1 MSSLRAEGLSKA
13 YRGEVAVHELSFSLP
28 SGQNLVLLGTS
39 GSGKTTTLRLLNR
52 LEVPDSGK
60 VWLDEE
66 EAACLPLAGLRRRMG
81 YVIQEAG
88 LFPHR
93 DLFDNV
99 ATVPRLERWPE
110 SRVRTSVEEV
120 MEQVGL
126 PASEYGKRYPDELS
140 GGQRQRIGLARA
152 MAAEPPV
159 LLMDE
164 PFGALDP
171 VTRQQLRADFLRLP
185 LLRDKTLVMV
195 THDVEEAFLMA
206 DQLILMDG
214 GMVQQ
219 QGRPE
224 ALLFHPANNFVHG
237 FLTGMRFRLMSQ
249 RVQLY
254 QLCPFLPST
263 PGMPEAT
270 KGKYVELPKTSTL
283 SEALEALS
291 TADGNGLAAEGQCP
305 AAPMSAWLTAFERH
319 RAKGSVHE

>member
-1 MSSLRAEGLSKA
+1 M
-13 YRGEVAVHELSFSLP
+13 AVRELSFSLP

-52 LEVPDSGK
+52 LEVPDRGS
-60 VWLDEE
+60 VWLDDQRTTQQPV
-66 EAACLPLAGLRRRMG
+66 ARLRRRMG

-93 DLFDNV
+93 NLFDNV

-110 SRVRTSVEEV
+110 NEVRQSVEEV

-126 PASEYGKRYPDELS
+126 PAAEFGARYPAELS

-152 MAAEPPV
+152 MAAAPPV

-185 LLRDKTLVMV
+185 LLRDKTLVVV

-214 GMVQQ
+214 GEVQQ

-224 ALLFHPANNFVHG
+224 SLLFHPANDFVEG

-249 RVQLY
+249 RVRLGQLH
-254 QLCPFLPST
+254 PFLSSISNASQTT
-263 PGMPEAT
+263 PQII
-270 KGKYVELPKTSTL
+270 ELPGTTSF

-291 TADGNGLAAEGQCP
+291 MTDGKWLAVNGRQP
-305 AAPMSAWLTAFERH
+305 AAPMSHWMAAFERH
-319 RAKGSVHE
+319 RAKAGAHE